1 MPKLKIL
8 ADGNSEQAKSQARGK
23 LFEILMRNVLTFHGY
38 QTDAIPNV
46 NYSGMEID
54 IEGKASIAGTPL
66 YAECKCYDTEV
77 GSPHLHR
84 FFGKYMSRWLLDE
97 HCHGLFVAIPGIN
110 SHAKAFYKDNC
121 EGNPRLTLK
130 VLEEQQVLEA
140 MYNSQI
146 IVRPEGFSK
155 VIDPGVG
162 QLGDYAVLYTERG
175 CFGIQYVIPFGAT
188 LPNSVVIFDSLGR
201 HVATG
206 DVVEYLTALYP
217 ELNELH
223 ILPNSSHT
231 IQTATSIDRQLEQI
245 VEVRGSSA
253 CFEYQFPASPE
264 YFVGRDAGL
273 DQIQSFATLVLAKQ
287 TTSRGIVFEGNSG
300 WGKSSLVLASASALQ
315 QLGHLAIAIDSR
327 TASSSQFVLRAVDHV
342 LNVLQHNHV
351 SLDRQVSEGPL
362 TGFDGAI
369 DALIRFGKN
378 LEEQG
383 KILFIFFDQFENVFP
398 LAETAARVRDVFV
411 KTLDAQTNVVF
422 GFSWK
427 TDLIG
432 YTNDF
437 PFRVREAIT
446 TGSQH
451 IRLEPFSEVESTTLL
466 DRLGEELRTPVR
478 KDLRFFLAA
487 FSQGYPWLLKKLCAH
502 VKSQRE
508 QGVSQQNIADSL
520 LNVEQ
525 LFQEDITGLSAEQE
539 ETLRRIARLAPVSV
553 SEIAEEFKPAV
564 IQSLVDAR
572 LMVRVG
578 HMYDIYWDIFRD
590 YLNGGSLP
598 VQENY
603 ILRCSA
609 ALIFK
614 HCRVIA
620 AQGGQLD
627 VEAFRDLAGLRS
639 GSFYNVIREMRLL
652 GLATVEND
660 QVALGIPVGN
670 AEKEFEDNFREHLRE
685 KLRRNRLVSNLL
697 RDLENEEALSIE
709 QVADLLQ
716 KECPYISANRATWNF
731 YARAFGSWME
741 IADLATYD
749 QKSAQIE
756 YYSPGS
762 VLRQSNILEGRSK
775 IGIAVPTVQYGP
787 IEKVS
792 ARLIDAVDG
801 TKKVDWSG
809 IAPSTQTKA
818 LSALEQLQLIRRRP
832 RVIEVTS
839 QLREFVANP
848 ERRPAMFAERA
859 IRVEAF
865 SIFVGILNTY
875 QSEGRSTKE
884 IGKELKEVLSADW
897 RDSSAEVN
905 AKIMLNWARH
915 SGLAPGVFA
924 NRRQTPRSHHDEP
937 TCNGREC

>member
-8 ADGNSEQAKSQARGK
+8 ADGNSDQAKSQARGK
-23 LFEILMRNVLTFHGY
+23 LFENLMQSVLASHGY
-38 QTDAIPNV
+38 QIDAISNV
-46 NYSGMEID
+46 NYGGMEID
-54 IEGKASIAGTPL
+54 IEGIASITGTPL

-77 GSPHLHR
+77 GSPHLQR
-84 FFGKYMSRWLLDE
+84 FFGKYTSRWFRDE

-110 SHAKAFYKDNC
+110 SHAKAFYKENC
-121 EGNPRLTLK
+121 EGNPRVTLK

-140 MYNSQI
+140 MYDSNI
-146 IVRPEGFSK
+146 IVRPEAFSR
-155 VIDPGVG
+155 VIDPEVA
-162 QLGDYAVLYTERG
+162 QLGDYAILYTERG

-188 LPNSVVIFDSLGR
+188 LPNAVAIFDSRGR

-206 DVVEYLTALYP
+206 DVVEYLTALCP
-217 ELNELH
+217 ELKEFH
-223 ILPNSSHT
+223 IVPNRDHAIHT
-231 IQTATSIDRQLEQI
+231 TTFVDRQLEQI

-273 DQIQSFATLVLAKQ
+273 GQLQSFVNQVLAKQ

-300 WGKSSLVLASASALQ
+300 WGKSSLVLASVNALQ
-315 QLGHLAIAIDSR
+315 QLGHLAVAIDSR

-342 LNVLQHNHV
+342 LNVLRHNHV
-351 SLDRQVSEGPL
+351 SLDRQVNEEPL

-369 DALIRFGKN
+369 DALISFGKN
-378 LEEQG
+378 LEGQG
-383 KILFIFFDQFENVFP
+383 KVLFIFFDQFENVFP

-437 PFRVREAIT
+437 PYQVRDAIT

-451 IRLEPFSEVESTTLL
+451 IRLEPFSEAESNDLL
-466 DRLGEELRTPVR
+466 DRLAKELRTPVR
-478 KDLRFFLAA
+478 KDLRFFLSE

-525 LFQEDITGLSAEQE
+525 LFQDDITGLSAEQE

-553 SEIAEEFKPAV
+553 SEIAEEFKPEV

-578 HMYDIYWDIFRD
+578 TMYDIYWDIFRD
-590 YLNGGSLP
+590 YLNGGALP

-603 ILRCSA
+603 ILRCFA
-609 ALIFK
+609 APIFK
-614 HCRVIA
+614 HCRVVA
-620 AQGGQLD
+620 EQGGQLD
-627 VEAFRDLAGLRS
+627 VEAFREQAGLKSR
-639 GSFYNVIREMRLL
+639 SFYNVIREMRLL
-652 GLATVEND
+652 SLVTTEND
-660 QVALGIPVGN
+660 QVTLGIAVGN
-670 AEKEFEDNFREHLRE
+670 AEKEFEDIFREHLRE

-697 RDLENEEALSIE
+697 RHLENEGTLSIE
-709 QVADLLQ
+709 QVVDILK
-716 KECPYISANRATWNF
+716 KECPYISANPATWNL

-749 QKSAQIE
+749 QKSAKLE

-775 IGIAVPTVQYGP
+775 SGITVPTVPYGP

-801 TKKVDWSG
+801 TRKVDWSG
-809 IAPSTQTKA
+809 ITPSTRTKA
-818 LSALEQLQLIRRRP
+818 LSALEQFQFIRRRHQL
-832 RVIEVTS
+832 ITVTS
-839 QLREFVANP
+839 QLREFVTNH

-865 SIFVGILNTY
+865 SMFVGILNTY
-875 QSEGRSTKE
+875 QSEGRSLKE
-884 IGKELKEVLSADW
+884 IGNELKVALHADW
-897 RDSSAEVN
+897 KDSTAEAN
-905 AKIMLNWARH
+905 AKIMLNWARNA
-915 SGLAPGVFA
+915 GLAPGVFA
-924 NRRQTPRSHHDEP
+924 KGRRMALSHDDKPSRS
-937 TCNGREC
+937 GREC